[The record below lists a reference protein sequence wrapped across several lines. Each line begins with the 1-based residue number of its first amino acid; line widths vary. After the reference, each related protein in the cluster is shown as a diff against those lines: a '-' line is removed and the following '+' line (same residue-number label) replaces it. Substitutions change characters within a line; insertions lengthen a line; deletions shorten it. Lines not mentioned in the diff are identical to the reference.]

1 MDGAGTRTHA
11 PGRRMASTKT
21 APTARARGS
30 AAPPD
35 RDDALAVSPARWL
48 GVALVL
54 GALIVAMTMA
64 ATSTARP
71 GPQPLE
77 PAALTVTA
85 TATPGPVVAGEG
97 VPTELPNLII
107 KADTNDDGSGGLVTR
122 DREAGIVVKVPDTAI
137 RARDLTLLVMRDGE
151 IVEEIERPA
160 GTEQPQP
167 IELREGPNVLATRLV
182 GPGGEGPVFEL
193 PIVLDTKAPSL
204 KVLAPK
210 DNQRIDEEQV
220 TVRGTS
226 DPGATVV
233 VVNRTTREDGTQT
246 VGPTGRFEEI
256 VFLEPGENEIR
267 VKVTDL
273 AGNSNDIDRTV
284 NRSGADVEGRISVD
298 PQRLSVRRLPAFVRI
313 TAHLRD
319 DGKPVVGA
327 QVTFT
332 LSVPGQPTKASH
344 TIESGPDGT
353 ALWRTEVVPEGIET
367 GEAQVT
373 MQAKLPVGGRVD
385 AVSKRSALTVQ

>member
-1 MDGAGTRTHA
+1 
-11 PGRRMASTKT
+11 MASTKT
-21 APTARARGS
+21 APTARARGG

-35 RDDALAVSPARWL
+35 EDDALAVSPARWL

-71 GPQPLE
+71 GPEPLD

-97 VPTELPNLII
+97 VPTELPNLTITS
-107 KADTNDDGSGGLVTR
+107 DTNDDGSGGVITS
-122 DREAGIVVKVPDTAI
+122 DREVQTSVVVPETVI
-137 RARDLTLLVMRDGE
+137 RARDLTLLVLRDGE
-151 IVEEIERPA
+151 VVERIERPA
-160 GTEQPQP
+160 GTEGPRP
-167 IELREGPNVLATRLV
+167 VELREGPNVLATRLV
-182 GPGGEGPVFEL
+182 GPGGEGPAFEL

-204 KVLAPK
+204 KVVAPK

-256 VFLEPGENEIR
+256 VFLEPGENDIR
-267 VKVTDL
+267 VKVTDV
-273 AGNSNDIDRTV
+273 AGNSDDIDRTV
-284 NRSGADVEGRISVD
+284 DRSGADVGASDLGRAT
-298 PQRLSVRRLPAFVRI
+298 PPLGPAAARLRADHRTPARRR
-313 TAHLRD
+313 R
-319 DGKPVVGA
+319 
-327 QVTFT
+327 
-332 LSVPGQPTKASH
+332 
-344 TIESGPDGT
+344 
-353 ALWRTEVVPEGIET
+353 
-367 GEAQVT
+367 
-373 MQAKLPVGGRVD
+373 
-385 AVSKRSALTVQ
+385 